1 MTPETDLLAPLSL
14 PIDAVLPKLATALTH
29 HNRCLLVAQPGAGK
43 TTRAPLVLL
52 EHNATQSG
60 RWLLL
65 EPRRIAARLA
75 ATRLA
80 EQLGEPVGETV
91 GYRVRGEQ
99 KVSRD
104 TRLEVIT
111 QGILIRLLQDDP
123 LLEGI
128 AGIIFDEFHERS
140 LDSDLGLALTL
151 DVQDSVRDDLKLLI
165 MSATL
170 DTDALL
176 AALGADTPIIRC
188 PGRVWPVHTYHRP
201 PPARAP
207 AEEHLAAVIREA
219 LTQHD
224 GDLLVFLPGQAE
236 IRRLQRALEH
246 LPAVD
251 VLLLYGQ
258 LPLAQQRAV
267 VARPAGARRRI
278 ILSTAIA
285 ESSLTVPGVRV
296 VIDAGLERVP
306 VFQPR
311 SGLTRLATR
320 RVNRASADQR
330 RGRAGREAE
339 GHCYRL
345 WRQEQV
351 LIAHGEPEILQA
363 DLAALVFEL
372 ARWGEHDPQRL
383 AWVTPPPRAAFAS
396 AQQLLVTLQLFD
408 PHHHLTDFGRRCGR
422 WPTHPRLATLLERA
436 AERDV
441 LPLACWIVAWLEE
454 SSPGEEVDIVRLF
467 THLLSSRSRDMTG
480 NWRRTAEQWAKRA
493 GCGLQPASVARLPAL
508 LAHAFPDRVAKQT
521 SPGLFKLATGG
532 QASLPG
538 HHALAR
544 APWLIALDV
553 DGQATDARI
562 FHASAIDAE
571 DLQTAFPQMQQWHDR
586 ITWDDTAGRLIGEEV
601 RGLGELILERRPLRQ
616 LPPEAITAALIAAL
630 RRRGTFKWSPADQQ
644 LLGRLRLVR
653 RTLGEPWPDISDA
666 QLFATLEDWLAPRL
680 IGITQLDQLDRLP
693 LGEFLLDTLDWSL
706 RQQLEPLVPKHLL
719 VPSGSHIA
727 LDYSGEE
734 PVLAVKLQE
743 MFGQLDTPRLVEGRV
758 SVLIQLLSPARRPV
772 QVTRDLA
779 NFWANTYFD
788 VRKDLKGRYPKH
800 PWPDDPS
807 TATATRHTKRRSHT

>member
-1 MTPETDLLAPLSL
+1 MTSETDSSL
-14 PIDAVLPKLATALTH
+14 PIDAVLPELVAALTH

-52 EHNATQSG
+52 QQDSSRSG

-80 EQLGEPVGETV
+80 EQLGEPVGKTV

-99 KVSRD
+99 KVSSN

-111 QGILIRLLQDDP
+111 PGILIRLLQHDP

-128 AGIIFDEFHERS
+128 AGIIFDEFHERA
-140 LDSDLGLALTL
+140 LDTDLGLALAL
-151 DVQDSVRDDLKLLI
+151 DVQDSVRDDLKLLV

-170 DTDALL
+170 DTDALR
-176 AALGADTPIIRC
+176 AVLGPDTPIIDC
-188 PGRVWPVHTYHRP
+188 PGRVWPVHTCYRP
-201 PPARAP
+201 PPTRVP
-207 AEEHLAAVIREA
+207 AEEHQAAVVREA
-219 LTQHD
+219 WAQHD

-236 IRRLQRALEH
+236 IRRLQRALQNLAEADI
-246 LPAVD
+246 LP
-251 VLLLYGQ
+251 LYGQ

-296 VIDAGLERVP
+296 VIDAGLERVAL
-306 VFQPR
+306 FQPR

-345 WRQEQV
+345 WNQEQL

-372 ARWGEHDPQRL
+372 ARWGEHDPNRL
-383 AWVTPPPRAAFAS
+383 AWITPPPAAAFAS
-396 AQQLLVTLQLFD
+396 ARQLLVDLQLFD
-408 PHHHLTDFGRRCGR
+408 AHHHLTEFGRRCGR

-436 AERDV
+436 AEQDA
-441 LPLACWIVAWLEE
+441 LPLACWLVAWLEE
-454 SSPGEEVDIVRLF
+454 GSPGEEVDIARVL
-467 THLLSSRSRDMTG
+467 THPPSPQARGTANR
-480 NWRRTAEQWAKRA
+480 WRRTAEQWAKRA
-493 GCGLQPASVARLPAL
+493 GCGLQSSSTMTLPRL
-508 LAHAFPDRVAKQT
+508 LAHAFPDRVARQT
-521 SPGLFKLATGG
+521 SPGRFKLVTGG
-532 QASLPG
+532 QATLSE

-544 APWLIALDV
+544 AAWLIALDV
-553 DGQATDARI
+553 DGQASDARI
-562 FHASAIDAE
+562 FHALAIGTE
-571 DLQTAFPQMQQWHDR
+571 ELQAAFPQTQQWRDR
-586 ITWDDTAGRLIGEEV
+586 ITWDDTTGRLIGEEV
-601 RGLGELILERRPLRQ
+601 RGLGELILERRPLHQ
-616 LPPEAITAALIAAL
+616 LPPEAVTDALIAAL
-630 RRRGTFKWSPADQQ
+630 RRRGMFKWSRADHH
-644 LLGRLRLVR
+644 LLGRLRLLH
-653 RTLGEPWPDISDA
+653 RTLGDPWPDTSDA
-666 QLFATLEDWLAPRL
+666 QLFATLEDWLVPHL
-680 IGITQLDQLDRLP
+680 NGITQLDQLDRLP
-693 LGEFLLDTLDWSL
+693 LAEYLLDALDWPL
-706 RQQLEPLVPKHLL
+706 RQQLEQLAPGHLL
-719 VPSGSHIA
+719 VPSGSHIT

-743 MFGQLDTPRLVEGRV
+743 MFGQLDTPRLIDGRV
-758 SVLIQLLSPARRPV
+758 PVLIQLLSPARRPV

-779 NFWANTYFD
+779 NFWAHTYFE

-800 PWPDDPS
+800 PWPDDPLS
-807 TATATRHTKRRSHT
+807 ALATRHTNRRSHT